1 MTDVVTIKE
10 VVQECYDTK
19 TFRFDWDVAARPGQ
33 FIMVWIPGVDEIPM
47 SISGI
52 DGIEKSITVKA
63 IGEATRAIHG
73 FKAGDRLRIRGP
85 YGNGYD
91 LTRGELLIIGGGVG
105 TAAVMPAVTATGADT
120 IIAARTHNDVIM
132 DGVAEKHAANL
143 WIATDDGSRGF
154 HGNAVQLMRE
164 KVAEKHYDC
173 VIACGPEVML
183 WFTYQACKELGLDC
197 QLSLERYMKCGAGVC
212 GCCVMDDSRVC
223 RDGPVFD
230 MEKLGK
236 LTEFGASKR
245 DECGRTVKFRWS
257 PGPGRSHYGCPRE
270 PHRGRSE
277 KHLQGTGMRDRSRE
291 GRPVQEDGPG
301 QIPVDHRQ
309 LHGRPAEQGP
319 QGDDPRQGR
328 GDQRQEPQR
337 QPRIQ
342 GEGRRGDCPSP
353 APSGVESQRCGLL
366 VQAGGALVQGR
377 KGRRGLQGVQHRPE
391 AR

>member
-19 TFRFDWDVAARPGQ
+19 TFRFDWDAEARPGQ

-52 DGIEKSITVKA
+52 DGTEKSITVKA
-63 IGEATRAIHG
+63 IGEATRKLHE

-91 LTRGELLIIGGGVG
+91 LSKGEILIIGGGVG
-105 TAAVMPAVTATGADT
+105 TASIMPAVTQSGADT

-132 DGVAEKHAANL
+132 DGIAEKHARNL

-164 KVAEKHYDC
+164 RVAEKHYDC

-230 MEKLGK
+230 SEKLAK
-236 LTEFGASKR
+236 LTEFGVSNR
-245 DECGRTVKFRWS
+245 DACGRTVKFR
-257 PGPGRSHYGCPRE
+257 
-270 PHRGRSE
+270 
-277 KHLQGTGMRDRSRE
+277 
-291 GRPVQEDGPG
+291 
-301 QIPVDHRQ
+301 
-309 LHGRPAEQGP
+309 
-319 QGDDPRQGR
+319 
-328 GDQRQEPQR
+328 
-337 QPRIQ
+337 
-342 GEGRRGDCPSP
+342 
-353 APSGVESQRCGLL
+353 
-366 VQAGGALVQGR
+366 
-377 KGRRGLQGVQHRPE
+377 
-391 AR
+391 